1 MPSNYSLTNV
11 LLLKLLCHQEI
22 LLYRSKEC
30 GFDFLAANLTSN
42 NIPDFNSYN
51 TREAR
56 MTGQSTKL
64 KTNVVYRPLIYE
76 TPSDPTTVLTAII
89 VNERISNAAGED
101 LTILTSH
108 QQLYRVM
115 VEVTWSNPTRWQLI
129 IPSIGGIPQILN
141 FVCCVEKLMKK
152 SGLNKLMASP
162 FAGVINF

>member
-56 MTGQSTKL
+56 MTGQSN
-64 KTNVVYRPLIYE
+64 KTQNQCCL
-76 TPSDPTTVLTAII
+76 S
-89 VNERISNAAGED
+89 
-101 LTILTSH
+101 TINL
-108 QQLYRVM
+108 R
-115 VEVTWSNPTRWQLI
+115 NPI
-129 IPSIGGIPQILN
+129 
-141 FVCCVEKLMKK
+141 
-152 SGLNKLMASP
+152 
-162 FAGVINF
+162 